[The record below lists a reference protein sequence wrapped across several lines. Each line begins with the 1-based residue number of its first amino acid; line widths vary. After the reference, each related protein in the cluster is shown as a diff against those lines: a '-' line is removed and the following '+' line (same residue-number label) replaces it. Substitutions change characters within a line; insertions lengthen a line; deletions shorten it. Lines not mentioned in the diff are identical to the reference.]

1 MTVTV
6 SAVGSLHDIAAADWD
21 ALAGDSPWLS
31 HALLSALEDSGAVG
45 AHSGWRPAHL
55 ALWRD
60 GQLLAAAPRYLKT
73 HSRGEYVFD
82 WAWARAYAQYGL
94 RYYPK
99 QLCAVPFSPIPG
111 PRLLAGD
118 AASRSALAQALLWE
132 RFHVRLRP
140 GLFDE
145 ILD

>member
-1 MTVTV
+1 MTDTV

-60 GQLLAAAPRYLKT
+60 GQLLAAAPRYLKSGIT
-73 HSRGEYVFD
+73 RVSFF
-82 WAWARAYAQYGL
+82 L
-94 RYYPK
+94 
-99 QLCAVPFSPIPG
+99 
-111 PRLLAGD
+111 
-118 AASRSALAQALLWE
+118 
-132 RFHVRLRP
+132 
-140 GLFDE
+140 
-145 ILD
+145 